1 MVQLISLEILKPILE
16 NEIKVSI
23 DKDGVDFLE
32 LLLKSNQKIK
42 NSSKYD
48 FENSDTITEKIEK
61 KVKMDKKEE
70 NLNIEFISTPL
81 IKIEQIKK
89 VIISNIKQQNI
100 ILSKSEV
107 KEFKKIDNIKKL
119 IEFANK
125 KGLNIEKIKFE
136 IEPADTISSHK
147 SINKS
152 IPITTN
158 QLLVSKTISKTSTKP
173 KKEIKL
179 ETIIHTQTKT
189 KDNKT
194 IHKIDKKIDKS
205 VILEKVEVSS
215 SQISQPHTKK
225 SQSSQS
231 ITTPK
236 TTQLKI
242 DKSDTPLHTPKK
254 EIANTQISPLQ
265 TKIVSPQMPQ
275 QLHQKGDNPTPTSQI
290 AIQSP
295 ILFDTKPLQKRV
307 IESFKTELNEAIK
320 NYKPPIS
327 KVNIELNP
335 KNLGKVEVTIIKRGN
350 HIQVNMSSDYNNIN
364 FFQTHQAEFRQAL
377 TTIGFSNI
385 DMNFNSNQKDKK
397 HQNPKRDKK
406 EIKEI
411 DIKANYRYA

>member
-1 MVQLISLEILKPILE
+1 M
-16 NEIKVSI
+16 
-23 DKDGVDFLE
+23 
-32 LLLKSNQKIK
+32 
-42 NSSKYD
+42 
-48 FENSDTITEKIEK
+48 
-61 KVKMDKKEE
+61 
-70 NLNIEFISTPL
+70 
-81 IKIEQIKK
+81 
-89 VIISNIKQQNI
+89 
-100 ILSKSEV
+100 
-107 KEFKKIDNIKKL
+107 
-119 IEFANK
+119 
-125 KGLNIEKIKFE
+125 
-136 IEPADTISSHK
+136 
-147 SINKS
+147 
-152 IPITTN
+152 
-158 QLLVSKTISKTSTKP
+158 
-173 KKEIKL
+173 
-179 ETIIHTQTKT
+179 
-189 KDNKT
+189 
-194 IHKIDKKIDKS
+194 
-205 VILEKVEVSS
+205 
-215 SQISQPHTKK
+215 
-225 SQSSQS
+225 
-231 ITTPK
+231 
-236 TTQLKI
+236 
-242 DKSDTPLHTPKK
+242 HTPKK

-350 HIQVNMSSDYNNIN
+350 HIHVNMSSDYNNIN